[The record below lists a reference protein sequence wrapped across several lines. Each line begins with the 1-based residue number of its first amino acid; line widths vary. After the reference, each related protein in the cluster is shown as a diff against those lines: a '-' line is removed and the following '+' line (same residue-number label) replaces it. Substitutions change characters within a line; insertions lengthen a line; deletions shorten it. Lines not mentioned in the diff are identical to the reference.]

1 MGSIRVVGDAY
12 HLYAKMSCYIHCKQ
26 VYAGPFL
33 RINNTIFCLY
43 LAYNLHGFS
52 WDQGLFKTSV
62 AVVVMTNNEEIQS
75 MAIYKSP
82 WLLL

>member
-1 MGSIRVVGDAY
+1 MR
-12 HLYAKMSCYIHCKQ
+12 
-26 VYAGPFL
+26 P
-33 RINNTIFCLY
+33 
-43 LAYNLHGFS
+43 
-52 WDQGLFKTSV
+52 GLFKTSV